1 MAGSLNVNRCLR
13 VPFTCIVLWMVAG
26 SSQAAYVVTPQGQ
39 TIQGTEIRSRANGDI
54 VLAGNGYKV
63 EDLYELEP
71 QITFSVKNSIDNNT
85 KEDNNEKNIEGIK
98 SLNHSENQGGF
109 SMPEDKTKYS
119 INDNFKF
126 ANNKFLKSLGL
137 KSEENVNV
145 MKKES
150 DKNDVNV
157 ARRFLNSFR
166 RTTEKYP
173 KLKPF
178 FRVARKA
185 QEVQENLRW
194 IGYNKMDSFSKD
206 LLNKEK

>member
-1 MAGSLNVNRCLR
+1 
-13 VPFTCIVLWMVAG
+13 
-26 SSQAAYVVTPQGQ
+26 
-39 TIQGTEIRSRANGDI
+39 
-54 VLAGNGYKV
+54 
-63 EDLYELEP
+63 
-71 QITFSVKNSIDNNT
+71 
-85 KEDNNEKNIEGIK
+85 
-98 SLNHSENQGGF
+98 
-109 SMPEDKTKYS
+109 
-119 INDNFKF
+119 
-126 ANNKFLKSLGL
+126 
-137 KSEENVNV
+137 

-178 FRVARKA
+178 FRAARKVH
-185 QEVQENLRW
+185 EVQENLRW